1 MTLEK
6 SKLIAGVPVHIG
18 IIPDG
23 NRRWAKEHHLPGF
36 KGHEAGIRKF
46 REILEWCEEL
56 GIKNLTFYTFSL
68 ENFLRPKDEVSYLM
82 KAIKREL
89 LSLAGDRKVHK
100 NKVRITVIGNLLILP
115 KDVREAAAKVM
126 EATKNYDDYHLN
138 LAIAYGGREEIAE
151 ASRRLARLAVEK
163 KIKPEQIDEKLISD
177 NLYSRLPDVDLL
189 IRTSEQR
196 ISGFLPWQSTYAEIV
211 FLPETLFPDL
221 SKKDFI
227 KEIEAFSSRER
238 RFGK

>member
-6 SKLIAGVPVHIG
+6 AKLRAGVPVHVG

-23 NRRWAKEHHLPGF
+23 NRRWAKEHNLPSL

-46 REILEWCEEL
+46 REILDWCEEL

-68 ENFLRPKDEVSYLM
+68 ENFSRPRGEVVYLM

-100 NKVRITVIGNLLILP
+100 DKVKVTVIGNLLMLP
-115 KDVREAAAKVM
+115 EDVRKAAAKVM
-126 EATKNYDDYHLN
+126 EATKNYGNYHLN

-151 ASRRLARLAVEK
+151 ASRRIARLAVEK
-163 KIKPEQIDEKLISD
+163 KIRVDEIDEKLLSD

-211 FLPETLFPDL
+211 FLPERLFPDL

-227 KEIEAFSSRER
+227 KAIESFSSRER
-238 RFGK
+238 RFGI